1 MPWFVGT
8 TKGQQ
13 ELFAGAQLRQ
23 QGYGVFL
30 PKTYLRV
37 QEGRKIHARAR
48 LRFTGYIFVSC
59 ERDETG
65 PIASTRGMDDS
76 SGSALLGG
84 AYPVAL
90 YGGII
95 ERLRAI
101 EDDELAQAT
110 SIRKPVARTDLMPGD
125 LVQIDGDKDHVAY
138 GQRGHYL
145 GTERGVA
152 AVLAGIAVWKVAEA
166 DLKRVEIDKE
176 RKAA

>member
-1 MPWFVGT
+1 MTWFVGT

-13 ELFAGAQLRQ
+13 ELYAAAQLRQ

-30 PKTYLRV
+30 PKAYVRI
-37 QEGRKIHARAR
+37 QEGRKVHARAR
-48 LRFTGYIFVSC
+48 LRFTGYIFVAC
-59 ERDETG
+59 ELDEVG

-76 SGSALLGG
+76 TGSALLGG
-84 AYPVAL
+84 VTPVSL
-90 YGGII
+90 HPRII
-95 ERLRAI
+95 DRLRAI
-101 EDDELAQAT
+101 EDDELAQAV
-110 SIRKPVARTDLMPGD
+110 SIRKPVARTDLIPGD

-152 AVLAGIAVWKVAEA
+152 AVLAGIAVWKVAEC
-166 DLKRVEIDKE
+166 DLKRVEAE